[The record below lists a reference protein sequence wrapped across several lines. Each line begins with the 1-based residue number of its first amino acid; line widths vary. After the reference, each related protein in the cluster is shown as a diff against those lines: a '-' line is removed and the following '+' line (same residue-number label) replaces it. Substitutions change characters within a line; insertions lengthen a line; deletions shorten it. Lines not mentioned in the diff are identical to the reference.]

1 MTVKALSILRGQMC
15 ALIAAFILLIAS
27 GVFRSTYSQSLS
39 LDRDRGHNIL
49 ENVKNDIKK
58 NYFDPGFRG
67 IDLEARF
74 KIADEKI
81 KQATGLGQIFGI
93 IAQVLV
99 EFNDSHTRFLPPQWS
114 SRTEYGWQMQII
126 GDKCY
131 VTAVKPGS
139 DADAKGLKA
148 GDLIYAINSYRPT
161 RETLTTL
168 RYIYYTLSPQ
178 KALQV
183 VAQSPGGQ
191 PRQLDLMAKVQQ
203 GKQVIN
209 LTEIGESDINDFIR
223 EVEREGRSNPHR
235 YYDNDPDV
243 FIWKMPRFNLSPDKV
258 DDMISKARKH
268 KALILDLRGNPGG
281 YEETLLR
288 LVGNFFEQDLKIGTL
303 VRRSEKKP
311 LTAKTRGKD
320 PFKGQ
325 LVVLVDSESGSSA
338 ELFARTIQLEKR
350 GTVVGDTTAGAV
362 MRARFFNHALGTDT
376 VIPYGVS
383 VTDAD
388 VIMTDG
394 SSLEKFGVVP
404 DVVLLPKGEDMA
416 AKRDP
421 VLARAA
427 ELVGAKLS
435 TEKAGSMFPI
445 EWPK

>member
-1 MTVKALSILRGQMC
+1 MILRTLNTLRGQMC
-15 ALIAAFILLIAS
+15 SLVAAFILLAGL

-39 LDRDRGHNIL
+39 LDRDRGHNVL
-49 ENVKNDIKK
+49 ENIKNDIKK
-58 NYFDPGFRG
+58 NYFDPQFRG

-114 SRTEYGWQMQII
+114 AQTEYGWQMQII

-139 DADAKGLKA
+139 DAELKGLKA
-148 GDLIYAINSYRPT
+148 GDVIHAVNKYRPT
-161 RETLTTL
+161 RDTLKTL

-178 KALQV
+178 KGLQV
-183 VAQSPGGQ
+183 VAQSPGGE
-191 PRQLDLMAKVQQ
+191 PRQLDLMAKVRQ

-223 EVEREGRSNPHR
+223 EIEREGQSNPHR
-235 YYDNDPDV
+235 YYDDDQDV
-243 FIWKMPRFNLSPDKV
+243 FIWKMPEFNLSPDKV
-258 DDMISKARKH
+258 DDLINKARKH
-268 KALILDLRGNPGG
+268 KAVILDLRRNPGG
-281 YEETLLR
+281 YEQTLLR
-288 LVGNFFEQDLKIGTL
+288 LVGNFFEQDVKIGTL
-303 VRRSEKKP
+303 VGRTEKKP
-311 LTAKTRGKD
+311 LIAKTRGKES
-320 PFKGQ
+320 FKGQ

-338 ELFARTIQLEKR
+338 EIFARIVQLEKR

-383 VTDAD
+383 VTNAD
-388 VIMTDG
+388 LIMSDG
-394 SSLEKFGVVP
+394 NSLEKSGVIP
-404 DVVLLPKGEDMA
+404 DTVILPTGEDLA

-427 ELVGAKLS
+427 EIVGAKLS
-435 TEKAGSMFPI
+435 AEKAGAMFPF

>member
-1 MTVKALSILRGQMC
+1 MILRTLNTLRGQMC
-15 ALIAAFILLIAS
+15 SLVAASILLGGL

-39 LDRDRGHNIL
+39 LDRDRGHNVL
-49 ENVKNDIKK
+49 ENIKNDIKK
-58 NYFDPGFRG
+58 NYFDPQFRG

-114 SRTEYGWQMQII
+114 AKTEYGWQMQII

-139 DADAKGLKA
+139 DAELKGLKA
-148 GDLIYAINSYRPT
+148 GDVIHAVNKYRPT
-161 RETLTTL
+161 RDTLKPL

-178 KALQV
+178 KGLQV
-183 VAQSPGGQ
+183 VAQSPGGE
-191 PRQLDLMAKVQQ
+191 PRQLDLMAKVRQ

-223 EVEREGRSNPHR
+223 EIEREGQSNPHR
-235 YYDNDPDV
+235 YYDDDQDV
-243 FIWKMPRFNLSPDKV
+243 FIWKMPEFNLSPDKV
-258 DDMISKARKH
+258 DDLINKARKH
-268 KALILDLRGNPGG
+268 KAVILDLRRNPGG
-281 YEETLLR
+281 YEQTLLR
-288 LVGNFFEQDLKIGTL
+288 LVGNFFEQDVKIGTL
-303 VRRSEKKP
+303 VGRTEKKP
-311 LTAKTRGKD
+311 LIAKTRGKE

-338 ELFARTIQLEKR
+338 EIFARIVQLEKR

-383 VTDAD
+383 VTNAD
-388 VIMTDG
+388 LIMSDG
-394 SSLEKFGVVP
+394 NSLEKSGVIP
-404 DVVLLPKGEDMA
+404 DTVILPTGEDLA

-427 ELVGAKLS
+427 EIVGAKLS
-435 TEKAGSMFPI
+435 AEKAGAMFPF